1 MSYLDPKDPNI
12 SNPARRKQVRRV
24 VLEALRHASPY
35 ALTREV
41 LESHV
46 NDLIRPP
53 LTFGEWGITEEF
65 LAKGK
70 FIVAIHSDIDP
81 DMKQW
86 AITDLGKTLLAT
98 L

>member
-1 MSYLDPKDPNI
+1 MSNPPPAP
-12 SNPARRKQVRRV
+12 NPARRKQVRRV
-24 VLEALRHASPY
+24 VLEALKHASPY

-53 LTFGEWGITEEF
+53 LTFGEWGLTEQF
-65 LAKGK
+65 LEAGK
-70 FIVAIHSDIDP
+70 FIAPIKSDIDP

-86 AITDLGKTLLAT
+86 AITDLGKTVLAT

>member
-1 MSYLDPKDPNI
+1 MKPSEPSSNAI
-12 SNPARRKQVRRV
+12 ANPARRKQVRRV

-35 ALTREV
+35 ALTRDV

-53 LTFGEWGITEEF
+53 LTSGEWDETERF
-65 LAKGK
+65 LADGR
-70 FIVAIHSDIDP
+70 FIAAIRSAIDP
-81 DMKQW
+81 EMKQW
-86 AITDLGKTLLAT
+86 AITDLGQTLLAT

>member
-1 MSYLDPKDPNI
+1 MNCPNPKDPNLT
-12 SNPARRKQVRRV
+12 NPARRKQVRRV

-53 LTFGEWGITEEF
+53 LSFGEWGVTEQF
-65 LAKGK
+65 LEAGK
-70 FIVAIHSDIDP
+70 FIAAIRSDIDP
-81 DMKQW
+81 DMKLW